1 MIFQKQVVTFYLSI
15 VCIFSLFHTVSFFRQ
30 EPFVMGHLI
39 YQVFYQEKCELERIV
54 HFEKNDHVL
63 ITLNAS
69 ES

>member
-1 MIFQKQVVTFYLSI
+1 
-15 VCIFSLFHTVSFFRQ
+15 
-30 EPFVMGHLI
+30 MGHLI

-69 ES
+69 ESWVSIKLGYTLC